1 MRHLLVPAAL
11 VVTILSLPTAAP
23 AYAEAATCHGLTATI
38 EADTGEVMGTSGN
51 DVIVVS
57 GSLTGSVTL
66 LDAGAGDD
74 LICVV
79 GLTGQLSLRSGTG
92 NDTID
97 ASTAGSLIFGFL
109 GPGADSYM
117 GGPQSDQ
124 IEASGPDP
132 VVISTA
138 GGDDY
143 VAATGGPA
151 TVSMGPGD
159 DVVSYA
165 VPPGRVPS
173 SLELGTGEDW
183 LSVEGLADLRIDLRR
198 HTIRQKGVTTTVHH
212 AEDVVAGGKHVV
224 LRGDGGDNTF
234 KVIGCRVDVYGA
246 GGDDHLSEVA
256 DFDLGVGPCH
266 PQRARLYG
274 GPGDDF
280 LRGFA
285 GDDLLVGGPGSDVA
299 VGSRGSDRCLAETRR
314 RCER

>member
-1 MRHLLVPAAL
+1 MRTLLVTAAL
-11 VVTILSLPTAAP
+11 IATPLSLPTAAP
-23 AYAEAATCHGLTATI
+23 ANAAATCHGLTATI
-38 EADTGEVMGTSGN
+38 EADTGEVRGTPEN
-51 DVIVVS
+51 DVIVAS
-57 GSLTGSVTL
+57 GSLTGSVSRV
-66 LDAGAGDD
+66 DAGAGDD

-79 GLTGQLSLRSGTG
+79 GLTGQLSLRSGAG
-92 NDTID
+92 NDTVD

-109 GPGADSYM
+109 GRGADTYV

-138 GGDDY
+138 GGGDF

-151 TVSMGPGD
+151 TVNTGSGD

-173 SLELGTGEDW
+173 SLELGTGHDW
-183 LSVEGLADLRIDLRR
+183 VSVEGLVDVRVDLRR
-198 HTIRQKGVTTTVHH
+198 HTIRQKGVTTTLHH

-224 LRGDGGDNTF
+224 LRGDGGDNTLIA
-234 KVIGCRVDVYGA
+234 IGCRVDLYGA
-246 GGDDHLSEVA
+246 GGDDHLSQVA
-256 DFDLGVGPCH
+256 DHELGVGPCH

-274 GPGDDF
+274 GRGDDS

-299 VGSRGSDRCLAETRR
+299 VGSRGSDRCLAEKRR